1 MLTMSGESGA
11 KSVEYDGAK
20 CTDSDQSVAFDDGD
34 VNVDGNSSDEES
46 STCVVSAR
54 RSHSSVPVS
63 DHSRGGLSFSIS
75 RLLSDR
81 ASGCKDVDVG
91 SDDRENSDEDME
103 TTRIPSEPAEMTNLQ
118 TRSLPT
124 SMMRLV
130 HAHPYSGVARL
141 QYIFR
146 LIMFVIKTTCTIPAA
161 ALRSA
166 TFKCKQKNVMP
177 VIKGRRN

>member
-1 MLTMSGESGA
+1 MSGESGA

-103 TTRIPSEPAEMTNLQ
+103 EDEEEEDDENSVR
-118 TRSLPT
+118 
-124 SMMRLV
+124 
-130 HAHPYSGVARL
+130 ARGDDEL
-141 QYIFR
+141 TDKKFADKYDE
-146 LIMFVIKTTCTIPAA
+146 VGPCA
-161 ALRSA
+161 S
-166 TFKCKQKNVMP
+166 V
-177 VIKGRRN
+177 